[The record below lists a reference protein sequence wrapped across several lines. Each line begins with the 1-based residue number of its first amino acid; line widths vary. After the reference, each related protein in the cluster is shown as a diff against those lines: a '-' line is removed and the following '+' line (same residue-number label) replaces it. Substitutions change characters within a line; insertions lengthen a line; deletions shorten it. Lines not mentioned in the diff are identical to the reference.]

1 MGVSNEKWINIS
13 ATVNGKLDTIFR
25 GVRVLNYEGLDS
37 LANLILNPNPLE
49 SFFSKPDDWI
59 STVMVY
65 PFNIP
70 LGRNGTSQ
78 GKLQLGLYDTKID
91 CYDLLL
97 VSEMY
102 EMGELLIEPHFNN
115 FADYDGYSKMEVWL
129 PFLGTVDISL
139 NDVIG
144 KYLKFRLGVDYISGQ
159 GIWYICV
166 GDTPTNA
173 TSIYVD
179 LLEGANDRILSTHT
193 CQLGMQLPIG
203 TSNTASVYRNLIMGA
218 VKGVSTAL
226 SSYAISSLGAS
237 GGTATTK
244 EVRTARNEKT
254 GRQITKATKTT
265 ETKYNSSNYQ
275 LGKSITGVFDYAT
288 DSLNNMHIS
297 ASTDRSNNPTT
308 MINTCKSIKVIR
320 YYPKLITTDENY
332 GRLYGYPLGQ
342 TKVLSTL
349 SGYTE
354 ISNIHIEG
362 EGFKSA
368 TQKEILMLKEALSD
382 GIIL

>member
-1 MGVSNEKWINIS
+1 MSNTNWLKVRNSTNIY
-13 ATVNGKLDTIFR
+13 LDNTFR
-25 GVRVLNYEGLDS
+25 GIRILSQTGVTS
-37 LANLILNPNPLE
+37 LASIILNPSVLQ
-49 SFFSKPDDWI
+49 SFFSKPEDWL
-59 STVMVY
+59 SKLLY
-65 PFNIP
+65 FPYNITQ
-70 LGRNGTSQ
+70 RNNKTTK
-78 GKLQLGLYDTKID
+78 KLQIGTYSTDIDVYDID
-91 CYDLLL
+91 FP
-97 VSEMY
+97 SELY

-129 PFLGTVDISL
+129 PLIGTVDISL
-139 NDVIG
+139 NDVLG
-144 KYLKFRLGVDYISGQ
+144 KYLKFRLGVDYTSGQ
-159 GIWYICV
+159 GTWYICV

-173 TSIYVD
+173 TSIFVD
-179 LLEGANDRILSTHT
+179 LAGVDDRILSTHT
-193 CQLGMQLPIG
+193 CQIGMEVPIG
-203 TSNTASVYRNLIMGA
+203 TTNTANVYRNLIMGA

-226 SSYAISSLGAS
+226 SSYTVSKLGAT
-237 GGTATTK
+237 GGTSTTK
-244 EVRTARNEKT
+244 EVKTRRNKKT
-254 GRQITKATKTT
+254 GRQYKFSTRTV
-265 ETKYNSSNYQ
+265 ES
-275 LGKSITGVFDYAT
+275 VFDASNFQYGNAINGCFECAT
-288 DSLNNMHIS
+288 DSLNNMHIG

-332 GRLYGYPLGQ
+332 GKLYGYPLGQ

>member
-1 MGVSNEKWINIS
+1 MGVSNENWINIS

-102 EMGELLIEPHFNN
+102 EMGEILIQPHFNN

-166 GDTPTNA
+166 GDEPTNA

-193 CQLGMQLPIG
+193 CQLGIQLPIG

-226 SSYAISSLGAS
+226 SSYAISALGAS
-237 GGTATTK
+237 GGKAVTK
-244 EVRTARNEKT
+244 EVKTRLNQKT
-254 GRQITKATKTT
+254 GNKLITDRTQ
-265 ETKYNSSNYQ
+265 ETKYDSSNYQ
-275 LGKSITGVFDYAT
+275 FGKSITTCFDYAT

-332 GRLYGYPLGQ
+332 GKLYGYPLGQ

>member
-1 MGVSNEKWINIS
+1 MSNTNWLKVRNYTNIN
-13 ATVNGKLDTIFR
+13 LDNTFR
-25 GVRVLNYEGLDS
+25 GIRILSQTGITS
-37 LANLILNPNPLE
+37 LAGIILNPSVLQ
-49 SFFSKPDDWI
+49 SFFSKPEDWL
-59 STVMVY
+59 SRLLY
-65 PFNIP
+65 FPYNIP
-70 LGRNGTSQ
+70 QRIEKQTK
-78 GKLQLGLYDTKID
+78 KLQIGTYSTDIDVYDID
-91 CYDLLL
+91 FA
-97 VSEMY
+97 SEIY

-139 NDVIG
+139 NDVLG
-144 KYLKFRLGVDYISGQ
+144 KYLKFRLGVDYTSGQ
-159 GIWYICV
+159 GTWYICV
-166 GDTPTNA
+166 GDNPTNA
-173 TSIYVD
+173 TSIFVD
-179 LLEGANDRILSTHT
+179 LAGVDDRILSTHT
-193 CQLGMQLPIG
+193 CQIGMEVPIG
-203 TSNTASVYRNLIMGA
+203 TTNTANVYRNLIMGA

-226 SSYAISSLGAS
+226 SSYTVSKLGAT
-237 GGTATTK
+237 GGTSTTK
-244 EVRTARNEKT
+244 EVKTRRNKKT
-254 GRQITKATKTT
+254 GRQYKFSTRTV
-265 ETKYNSSNYQ
+265 ES
-275 LGKSITGVFDYAT
+275 VFDASNFQYGNAINGCFECAT

-297 ASTDRSNNPTT
+297 ASTDRSNNPVS
-308 MINTCKSIKVIR
+308 MFNACNSIKVIR

-332 GRLYGYPLGQ
+332 GKLYGYPLGQ

>member
-1 MGVSNEKWINIS
+1 MSNTNWLKVRNSTNIY
-13 ATVNGKLDTIFR
+13 LDNTFR
-25 GVRVLNYEGLDS
+25 GIRILSQEGVTKLATIILSPDVLQ
-37 LANLILNPNPLE
+37 
-49 SFFSKPDDWI
+49 SFFSKPEDWL
-59 STVMVY
+59 SRLLYFPY
-65 PFNIP
+65 PIP
-70 LGRNGTSQ
+70 QRLEKQTK
-78 GKLQLGLYDTKID
+78 KLQIGTYSTDIDVYDID
-91 CYDLLL
+91 YASDI
-97 VSEMY
+97 Y

-144 KYLKFRLGVDYISGQ
+144 KYLKFRLGVDYTSGQ
-159 GIWYICV
+159 GTWYICV

-173 TSIYVD
+173 TSVFVD
-179 LLEGANDRILSTHT
+179 LSGVDDRILSTHT
-193 CQLGMQLPIG
+193 CQIAMEIPIG
-203 TSNTASVYRNLIMGA
+203 TTNTANVYRNLIMGA

-226 SSYAISSLGAS
+226 SSYAISRLGAS
-237 GGTATTK
+237 GGKAITK
-244 EVRTARNEKT
+244 EVKTRLNQKT
-254 GRQITKATKTT
+254 GNKLITDRTQ
-265 ETKYNSSNYQ
+265 ETKYDSSNYQ
-275 LGKSITGVFDYAT
+275 YGKSIESCFDYAT

-297 ASTDRSNNPTT
+297 ASTDRSNNPAS
-308 MINTCKSIKVIR
+308 MFNACNSVKVIR

-332 GRLYGYPLGQ
+332 GKLYGYPLGQ

-368 TQKEILMLKEALSD
+368 TQKEILMLKEALND

>member
-1 MGVSNEKWINIS
+1 MGVSNENWINIS

-102 EMGELLIEPHFNN
+102 EMGEILIQPHFNN

-166 GDTPTNA
+166 GNEPTNA

-193 CQLGMQLPIG
+193 CQLGIQLPIG

-237 GGTATTK
+237 GGKAVTK
-244 EVRTARNEKT
+244 EVKTRLNQKT
-254 GRQITKATKTT
+254 GNKLITDRTQ
-265 ETKYNSSNYQ
+265 ETKYDSSNYQ
-275 LGKSITGVFDYAT
+275 FGKSITTCFDYAT

-332 GRLYGYPLGQ
+332 GKLYGYPLGQ

>member
-203 TSNTASVYRNLIMGA
+203 TTNTASVYRNLIMGA

-226 SSYAISSLGAS
+226 SSYAISALGAS
-237 GGTATTK
+237 GGKAVTK
-244 EVRTARNEKT
+244 EVKTRLNQKT
-254 GRQITKATKTT
+254 GNKLITDRTQ
-265 ETKYNSSNYQ
+265 ETKYDSSNYQ
-275 LGKSITGVFDYAT
+275 FGKSITTCFDYAT

-320 YYPKLITTDENY
+320 YYPKLITTDVNY
-332 GRLYGYPLGQ
+332 GKLYGYPLGQ

>member
-1 MGVSNEKWINIS
+1 MSNTNWLKVRNSVNIN
-13 ATVNGKLDTIFR
+13 LDNTFR
-25 GVRVLNYEGLDS
+25 GISILSQTGVNS
-37 LANLILNPNPLE
+37 LADIILNPSVLQ
-49 SFFSKPDDWI
+49 SFFSKPEDWL
-59 STVMVY
+59 SRLLY
-65 PFNIP
+65 FPYNIP
-70 LGRNGTSQ
+70 QRLEKQTK
-78 GKLQLGLYDTKID
+78 KLQIGTYSTNIDVYDID
-91 CYDLLL
+91 YP
-97 VSEMY
+97 SEIY

-139 NDVIG
+139 NDVLG
-144 KYLKFRLGVDYISGQ
+144 KYLKFRLGVDYTSGQ
-159 GIWYICV
+159 GTWYICV

-173 TSIYVD
+173 TSIFVD
-179 LLEGANDRILSTHT
+179 LSGVDDRILSTHT
-193 CQLGMQLPIG
+193 CQLAMEIPIG
-203 TSNTASVYRNLIMGA
+203 TTNTANVYRNLIMGA

-226 SSYAISSLGAS
+226 SSYTVSKLGAT
-237 GGTATTK
+237 GGTSTTK
-244 EVRTARNEKT
+244 EVKTRRNKKT
-254 GRQITKATKTT
+254 GRQYKFSTRTV
-265 ETKYNSSNYQ
+265 ES
-275 LGKSITGVFDYAT
+275 VFDASNFQYGNAIAGAFECAT

-297 ASTDRSNNPTT
+297 ASTDRSNNPAS
-308 MINTCKSIKVIR
+308 MFNACNSVKVIR

-332 GRLYGYPLGQ
+332 GKLYGYPLGQ

>member
-1 MGVSNEKWINIS
+1 MSNTNWLKVRNSTNIY
-13 ATVNGKLDTIFR
+13 LDNTFR
-25 GVRVLNYEGLDS
+25 GIRILNNSGVTD
-37 LANLILNPNPLE
+37 LANIILSPSVLQ
-49 SFFSKPDDWI
+49 SFFSKPEDWL
-59 STVMVY
+59 SRLLY
-65 PFNIP
+65 FPYNIP
-70 LGRNGTSQ
+70 QRIEKTTK
-78 GKLQLGLYDTKID
+78 KLQVGTYSTNIDVYDID
-91 CYDLLL
+91 LP
-97 VSEMY
+97 SEIY

-139 NDVIG
+139 NDVLG
-144 KYLKFRLGVDYISGQ
+144 KYLKFRLGVDYTSGQ
-159 GIWYICV
+159 GTWYICV
-166 GDTPTNA
+166 GDNPTNA
-173 TSIYVD
+173 TSVFVD
-179 LLEGANDRILSTHT
+179 LSGVNDRILSTHT
-193 CQLGMQLPIG
+193 CQIGMEIPIG
-203 TSNTASVYRNLIMGA
+203 TTNTANIYRNLIMGA

-297 ASTDRSNNPTT
+297 ASTDRSNNPVS
-308 MINTCKSIKVIR
+308 MFNACNSIKVIR

>member
-1 MGVSNEKWINIS
+1 MGVSNDKWINIS

-102 EMGELLIEPHFNN
+102 EMGEILIQPHFNN

-166 GDTPTNA
+166 GDNPTNA

-193 CQLGMQLPIG
+193 CQLGIQLPIG

-226 SSYAISSLGAS
+226 SSYAISRLGAS
-237 GGTATTK
+237 GGKAVTK
-244 EVRTARNEKT
+244 EVKTRLNQKT
-254 GRQITKATKTT
+254 GNKLITDRTQ
-265 ETKYNSSNYQ
+265 ETKYDSSNYQ
-275 LGKSITGVFDYAT
+275 YGKSIESCFDYAT

-297 ASTDRSNNPTT
+297 ASTDRSNNPAS
-308 MINTCKSIKVIR
+308 MFNACNSVKVIR

-332 GRLYGYPLGQ
+332 GKLYGYPLGQ

>member
-1 MGVSNEKWINIS
+1 MGVSNDKWINIS

-102 EMGELLIEPHFNN
+102 EMGEILIGPHFNN

-203 TSNTASVYRNLIMGA
+203 TANTASVYRNLIMGA
-218 VKGVSTAL
+218 VRGVSTAL
-226 SSYAISSLGAS
+226 SSYAISSLSAS
-237 GGTATTK
+237 GGKAVTK
-244 EVRTARNEKT
+244 EVKTRLNQKT
-254 GRQITKATKTT
+254 GNKLVTDRTQ
-265 ETKYNSSNYQ
+265 ETKYDSSNYQ
-275 LGKSITGVFDYAT
+275 YGKSITSCFDYAT

-320 YYPKLITTDENY
+320 YYPKLRTTDENY
-332 GRLYGYPLGQ
+332 GKLYGYPLGQ

-368 TQKEILMLKEALSD
+368 TQKEILMLKEALSG

>member
-1 MGVSNEKWINIS
+1 MSNTNWLKVRNSVNIN
-13 ATVNGKLDTIFR
+13 LDNTFR
-25 GVRVLNYEGLDS
+25 GIRILSQAGVTS
-37 LANLILNPNPLE
+37 LASIILSPNVLQ
-49 SFFSKPDDWI
+49 SFFSKPDDWL
-59 STVMVY
+59 SRLLY
-65 PFNIP
+65 FPYNIP
-70 LGRNGTSQ
+70 QRIEKPTK
-78 GKLQLGLYDTKID
+78 KLQIGTYSTDIDVYDID
-91 CYDLLL
+91 YASDI
-97 VSEMY
+97 Y

-139 NDVIG
+139 NDVLG
-144 KYLKFRLGVDYISGQ
+144 KYLKFRLGVDYTSGQ
-159 GIWYICV
+159 GTWYICV

-173 TSIYVD
+173 TSVFVNVSGVD
-179 LLEGANDRILSTHT
+179 DRILSTHT
-193 CQLGMQLPIG
+193 CQLAMEIPIG
-203 TSNTASVYRNLIMGA
+203 TTNTANVYRNLIMGA

-226 SSYAISSLGAS
+226 SSYAISRLGAS
-237 GGTATTK
+237 GGKAVTK
-244 EVRTARNEKT
+244 EVKTRLNQKT
-254 GRQITKATKTT
+254 GNKLITDRTQ
-265 ETKYNSSNYQ
+265 ETKYDSSNYQ
-275 LGKSITGVFDYAT
+275 YGKSIESCFDYAT

-297 ASTDRSNNPTT
+297 ASTDRSNNPAS
-308 MINTCKSIKVIR
+308 MFNACNSVKVIR

-332 GRLYGYPLGQ
+332 GKLYGYPLGQ